1 MYLAEVWLQG
11 YQALSRRGRGIGEI
25 KGKGSKQGE
34 GGGGGWP
41 CAARSLSALL
51 MNVRSLSRV
60 FVPKLS
66 VANLHIFPQ
75 SFRRAGLNN

>member
-1 MYLAEVWLQG
+1 M
-11 YQALSRRGRGIGEI
+11 
-25 KGKGSKQGE
+25 KGKGSKQG
-34 GGGGGWP
+34 GGGGP
-41 CAARSLSALL
+41 CAARSLSALR

-60 FVPKLS
+60 LVLKLS